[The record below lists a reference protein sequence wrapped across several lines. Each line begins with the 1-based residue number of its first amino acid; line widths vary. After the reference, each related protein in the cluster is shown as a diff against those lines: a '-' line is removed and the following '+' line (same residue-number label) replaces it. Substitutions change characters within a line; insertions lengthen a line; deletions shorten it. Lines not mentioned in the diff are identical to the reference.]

1 MSRFP
6 RARSFALCALLSLMA
21 TSMPAAADGR
31 VGPPP
36 GAGPA
41 GGNFE
46 GQVYNGDDMDPVLT
60 VFSRSPAGVWTGSY
74 VLGEEEDVEVGQLD
88 ACSWETM
95 LLITCRWTDRH
106 GVGFARL
113 LFSSDYRSFRGFWGT
128 TMDALT
134 LPWDGARE

>member
-1 MSRFP
+1 MSCFH
-6 RARSFALCALLSLMA
+6 RACSFALCALLGLTA
-21 TSMPAAADGR
+21 ISMPAAADGP

-36 GAGPA
+36 GSGPA

-60 VFSRSPAGVWTGSY
+60 VFSRSSGGAWTGSY
-74 VLGEEEDVEVGQLD
+74 VLGEEEDLEVGQLD
-88 ACSWETM
+88 ACSWETT

-113 LFSSDYRSFRGFWGT
+113 LFSSDYRSFRGFWGN

>member
-1 MSRFP
+1 MPRFP
-6 RARSFALCALLSLMA
+6 AFIPTTASALVLLASISTLA
-21 TSMPAAADGR
+21 VADGHL
-31 VGPPP
+31 GPPQ

-41 GGNFE
+41 GGSYE
-46 GQVYNGDDMDPVLT
+46 GQVYNGDDLDPVLT
-60 VFSRSPAGVWTGSY
+60 VFSRSPAGAWTGSY

-88 ACSWETM
+88 ACTWETM

-113 LFSSDYRSFRGFWGT
+113 LFSSDYRAFRGFWGN

-134 LPWDGARE
+134 LPWDGGRE

>member
-1 MSRFP
+1 MPHFP
-6 RARSFALCALLSLMA
+6 AFIPATLSAFLFLA
-21 TSMPAAADGR
+21 TASNLAVADGHA
-31 VGPPP
+31 GPPQ

-41 GGNFE
+41 GGSYE

-60 VFSRSPAGVWTGSY
+60 VFSRSPEGAWTGSY

-88 ACSWETM
+88 ACAWETM

-113 LFSSDYRSFRGFWGT
+113 LFSSDYRAFRGFWGN

-134 LPWDGARE
+134 LPWEGGRE

>member
-6 RARSFALCALLSLMA
+6 SPSAAALSALLLMA
-21 TSMPAAADGR
+21 SVSPPVTADGSA
-31 VGPPP
+31 GPPP

-41 GGNFE
+41 GGSYE
-46 GQVYNGDDMDPVLT
+46 GQVYNGDDIDPVLT

-74 VLGEEEDVEVGQLD
+74 VLGEEDDVEVGQLD
-88 ACSWETM
+88 ACTWETM

-113 LFSSDYRSFRGFWGT
+113 LFSSDYRAFSGFWGN

-134 LPWDGARE
+134 LPWEGGRE

>member
-1 MSRFP
+1 MSCFRSA
-6 RARSFALCALLSLMA
+6 RAFALSALVCLTAL
-21 TSMPAAADGR
+21 PAIADADGGL
-31 VGPPP
+31 GPPP

-41 GGNFE
+41 GGNYE

-60 VFSRSPAGVWTGSY
+60 VFSRSPAGDWTGSY

-88 ACSWETM
+88 ACAWETM

-106 GVGFARL
+106 GVGYARL
-113 LFSSDYRSFRGFWGT
+113 LFSSDYRSFRGFWGN
-128 TMDALT
+128 TMDALA

>member
-1 MSRFP
+1 MSCF
-6 RARSFALCALLSLMA
+6 RALRAVSLSALLCLASN
-21 TSMPAAADGR
+21 PARVAADAH

-41 GGNFE
+41 GGSYE

-60 VFSRSPAGVWTGSY
+60 VFSRSPGGSWTGSY
-74 VLGEEEDVEVGQLD
+74 VLGEEDDVEVGQLD
-88 ACSWETM
+88 ACTWETM

-113 LFSSDYRSFRGFWGT
+113 LFSSDYRAFRGFWGN
-128 TMDALT
+128 TMDALS
-134 LPWDGARE
+134 LPWDGSRE